1 MEAQQLQHRIQ
12 LQSEQHEAEV
22 HKLKSANEALEK
34 RVRDLQTEL
43 DTTRDQHALGRRR
56 TTLENFKKIRQK
68 RWLAWTGQEADAPV
82 PP

>member
-1 MEAQQLQHRIQ
+1 MEAQQLQQRIQ
-12 LQSEQHEAEV
+12 LLGRAHEAEIQ
-22 HKLKSANEALEK
+22 KLRSTNEALEK

-82 PP
+82 TP